1 MVVDLEVVEM
11 GVDSLNVVMIVGY
24 FEHKLECYCYF
35 RFTFEFIG
43 VD

>member
-11 GVDSLNVVMIVGY
+11 GVDSLNVMIVGY
-24 FEHKLECYCYF
+24 FGHKLECCCCF
-35 RFTFEFIG
+35 IFTFGFIG